1 MKKSSPVRS
10 AKTTTTAK
18 RKTTPSTTRTKRTPR
33 STKTTRQV
41 QTAPTI
47 DRNPLSAE
55 QKADITGIVL
65 IVVALLSLM
74 AALTSQSGQL
84 TRWWTNLLQT
94 WVGWGAYA
102 LPLILLALG
111 AWFLLSRVEHL
122 PKVNL
127 ERVIGVMLIFV
138 NLLVWFELIDL
149 TFPPLGSPSGGGAV

>member
-1 MKKSSPVRS
+1 MATRSSNKKTSTTKRTPMKKSSPVRS

-74 AALTSQSGQL
+74 AALTSQSAS
-84 TRWWTNLLQT
+84 
-94 WVGWGAYA
+94 V
-102 LPLILLALG
+102 
-111 AWFLLSRVEHL
+111 FLLLGFEHNKL
-122 PKVNL
+122 QAKQIQSQL
-127 ERVIGVMLIFV
+127 RYQR
-138 NLLVWFELIDL
+138 
-149 TFPPLGSPSGGGAV
+149 